1 MSCESVIDTHKT
13 LSVLSAK
20 VLEGV
25 AAGSSTIQ
33 LASELYL
40 SRQGVEYHVNVMLRK
55 FKVPNRVA
63 LVSRVYSMGMFDHTA
78 WPPAVLPEYIR

>member
-1 MSCESVIDTHKT
+1 MSCESFVESSTT

-25 AAGSSTIQ
+25 AVGSSTVQ

-40 SRQGVEYHVNVMLRK
+40 SRQGVEYHVNLMLRK
-55 FKVPNRVA
+55 FQVPNRAA
-63 LVSRVYSMGMFDHTA
+63 LVSRVYSMGIFDHTA